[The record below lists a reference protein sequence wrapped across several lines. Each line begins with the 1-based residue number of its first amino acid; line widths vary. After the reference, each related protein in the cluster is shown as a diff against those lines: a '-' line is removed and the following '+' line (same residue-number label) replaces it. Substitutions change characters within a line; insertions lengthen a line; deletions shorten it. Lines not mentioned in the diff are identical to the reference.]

1 MRSRCRN
8 LTEVTRMQLRVRVSA
23 NCVVLAMQG
32 KDEIAAAYDYWVHS
46 HRKVDFTYK
55 DTSGGIFLAH
65 PDADIYL
72 LMSAS
77 Q

>member
-1 MRSRCRN
+1 
-8 LTEVTRMQLRVRVSA
+8 MQLRVRVSA
-23 NCVVLAMQG
+23 RCLILVMQG

-55 DTSGGIFLAH
+55 DTSEKTYLPHF
-65 PDADIYL
+65 DAEKYP
-72 LMSAS
+72 LMSTS

>member
-1 MRSRCRN
+1 
-8 LTEVTRMQLRVRVSA
+8 MQLRVRVSA
-23 NCVVLAMQG
+23 RCVVLAMQG

-55 DTSGGIFLAH
+55 DTSEKTHLPH
-65 PDADIYL
+65 PDAESCL
-72 LMSAS
+72 LMSTL